1 MLKNTLKGYLVVFL
15 SKQININIMESDH
28 LDFMSPEH
36 ETPRA
41 KNFDDVFAELNRED
55 ALIIE
60 EHINNIPR
68 VSLNFENCL
77 KFMHKY
83 VVDAVIKGDYT
94 VVNKSDCIL
103 EILINGISFD
113 LWIGNG
119 ASSFCFYDNHF
130 TDRNEFNSFLNSITF
145 TQHQKKT
152 AYNLAILKSSKPVE
166 IQKSEIQQEIDL
178 LTSKMNAL

>member
-1 MLKNTLKGYLVVFL
+1 MQNH
-15 SKQININIMESDH
+15 H

-36 ETPRA
+36 EAPRER
-41 KNFDDVFAELNRED
+41 NFEDVFAELNRED

-60 EHINNIPR
+60 EQINNIPR

-94 VVNKSDCIL
+94 VVNKTNYIL
-103 EILINGISFD
+103 EIVINGISFD
-113 LWIGNG
+113 LWIGNE

-130 TDRNEFNSFLNSITF
+130 IDRNEFYSFLNSFTF
-145 TQHQKKT
+145 TEIQKKT

-166 IQKSEIQQEIDL
+166 MQKSEIQQEIDL

>member
-1 MLKNTLKGYLVVFL
+1 
-15 SKQININIMESDH
+15 MESDH
-28 LDFMSPEH
+28 LDFMSPAN

-41 KNFDDVFAELNRED
+41 KNFEDVFAELNRED

-60 EHINNIPR
+60 EHLNNIPR
-68 VSLNFENCL
+68 VSLNFKNCL

-83 VVDAVIKGDYT
+83 LVNAVIEGNYT
-94 VVNKSDCIL
+94 VVNKTDCIL
-103 EILINGISFD
+103 IILINEISCD

-130 TDRNEFNSFLNSITF
+130 TDRNEFNSFLNSFTF
-145 TQHQKKT
+145 TELEKKT

-166 IQKSEIQQEIDL
+166 MQKSEIQQEIDL